1 MIYHVPLGLSITR
14 MIGFLSKESGVE
26 WSGMEWND
34 AMYVL
39 ICRVRPFLRSI

>member
-26 WSGMEWND
+26 WNGM
-34 AMYVL
+34 MQ
-39 ICRVRPFLRSI
+39 CMC